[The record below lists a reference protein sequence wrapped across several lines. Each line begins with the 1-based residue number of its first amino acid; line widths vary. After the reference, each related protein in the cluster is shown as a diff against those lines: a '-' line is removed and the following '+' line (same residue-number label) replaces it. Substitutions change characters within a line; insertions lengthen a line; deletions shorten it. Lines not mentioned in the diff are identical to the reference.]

1 MFFLEKYNPDN
12 ISLKIAENLKQRRL
26 NFNLTQKALSK
37 RSGVSLGSL
46 KRFETTGEISL
57 KNLILLAIGLQS
69 SDELIDLFERQDYNS
84 IEDVIRAKNIKSRK
98 RGRRND

>member
-12 ISLKIAENLKQRRL
+12 IALKIAENLKQRRL

-46 KRFETTGEISL
+46 KRFETSGEISL
-57 KNLILLAIGLQS
+57 KNLILLAISLQS

-84 IEDVIRAKNIKSRK
+84 IEDVIKAKHVNIRK